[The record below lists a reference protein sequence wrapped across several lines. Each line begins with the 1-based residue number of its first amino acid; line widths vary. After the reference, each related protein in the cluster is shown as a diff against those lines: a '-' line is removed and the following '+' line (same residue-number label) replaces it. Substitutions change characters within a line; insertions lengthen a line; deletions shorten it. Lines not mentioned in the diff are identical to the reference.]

1 MPVENRPV
9 VGTLN
14 CDECGET
21 ASLHQTARGKRRLL
35 YRRCGCGCD
44 QRTGEAIQKHW
55 RQNMTPRP
63 GFEHLAEPKPEPEQ
77 PNKTAP
83 VLESVEPKP
92 EPKQPTQQPKQEPK
106 PEPEKGSMAVPFWAS
121 VLIGTAVFIAKTARG
136 GA

>member
-9 VGTLN
+9 VGTLH

-83 VLESVEPKP
+83 VLESVEPK
-92 EPKQPTQQPKQEPK
+92 QEPDRT
-106 PEPEKGSMAVPFWAS
+106 GYSAPFWVALIVGS
-121 VLIGTAVFIAKTARG
+121 VALMARAARG
-136 GA
+136 A